1 MSESDKFDQFPL
13 THPRTVD
20 WEAEDWQS
28 NLLEQLNAITVNFA
42 TGEIKM
48 EPLAGH
54 AEPPVDP
61 HEPQRDP
68 ASSPPKEDAAG
79 PSSPIKAAATYPPP
93 VALAP
98 TEFISDTNASLR
110 EIHVFNLPNQ
120 SNIYGLS
127 QVNHEIGSKLLVGC
141 LDLPVFLFE
150 FMCTNGN
157 MLEPNHVIEPLGQE
171 LALHMVMP
179 KPGCILAVDSFGKTT
194 HRQAYVIGVCCE
206 DEVDA
211 MPKHNSQIR
220 EHFLQVYSS
229 PREEPG
235 NIDEL
240 DLATLQL
247 PYAPFHL
254 SHCSIPLHNPKFPDV
269 CETLFVLTG
278 SDKRVHAIVENR
290 VDQIW
295 TEIAV
300 ERYFPELKGQF
311 PSVPY
316 WVDFMYLDPC
326 YSRRLT
332 AVGCGCGTL
341 FVHLM
346 DTRESPP
353 IILHSW
359 KKVVGE
365 GQIVKVQFLSSELYQ
380 ERIKVPRD
388 LLERVRPDINMDM
401 TEYDFEK
408 FSDVP
413 PVHLLVVNS
422 FSPSKILKDVVRNGV
437 AEEEDLCQSNE
448 FDLQTSATVLDID
461 LDGRLEFVIG
471 TYGGRLLAY
480 KENLSTHVWE
490 VLWIRTLGHSI
501 MAVDHGDM
509 TGDGAQELIVMTR
522 SYVQILQH
530 EPKLLK
536 KLRLKRLKALLKN
549 TQHNVVVYEDNQQLD
564 CSRS

>member
-1 MSESDKFDQFPL
+1 MLDQL
-13 THPRTVD
+13 HG
-20 WEAEDWQS
+20 
-28 NLLEQLNAITVNFA
+28 ITVNFS
-42 TGEIKM
+42 TGEIKL
-48 EPLAGH
+48 EPLAGN
-54 AEPPVDP
+54 AEPPLDP
-61 HEPQRDP
+61 HEPQHDP
-68 ASSPPKEDAAG
+68 ASGSTSKEDASEV
-79 PSSPIKAAATYPPP
+79 SSSAKIASRYPPP
-93 VALAP
+93 AILAP
-98 TEFISDTNASLR
+98 EDYISDTNASLR

-127 QVNHEIGSKLLVGC
+127 QINHEIGSKLLVAC
-141 LDLPVFLFE
+141 LDLPVFVFE

-157 MLEPNHVIEPLGQE
+157 MEAPNREIEPLGQE

-179 KPGCILAVDSFGKTT
+179 KPGCIIAVDSFGKST

-211 MPKHNSQIR
+211 MPKHNSHIR

-235 NIDEL
+235 NLDEL

-254 SHCSIPLHNPKFPDV
+254 SHCSIPLHNHKFPDI

-295 TEIAV
+295 TEIAI
-300 ERYFPELKGQF
+300 ERYFPELKGQY

-316 WVDFMYLDPC
+316 WVDFMYLDNC
-326 YSRRLT
+326 YSRRLS
-332 AVGCGCGTL
+332 AVGCACGTL

-353 IILHSW
+353 KIIHSW

-365 GQIVKVQFLSSELYQ
+365 GQIVKVQFFSSELYQ

-388 LLERVRPDINMDM
+388 LLERVRPDINLDM
-401 TEYDFEK
+401 SDYDFEN
-408 FSDVP
+408 FTDVP

-422 FSPSKILKDVVRNGV
+422 FSQSKILKDVVRNGV

-448 FDLQTSATVLDID
+448 FDLQTSATILDID
-461 LDGRLEFVIG
+461 LDGRLEIVLG
-471 TYGGRLLAY
+471 TFGGRLLTY
-480 KENLSTHVWE
+480 KENLSSNTWE
-490 VLWIRTLGHSI
+490 VQWIRYLGHSI

-530 EPKLLK
+530 DPKLLR
-536 KLRLKRLKALLKN
+536 KLRLKRMKALLQK
-549 TQHNVVVYEDNQQLD
+549 TQHNAVVHEVDG
-564 CSRS
+564 